1 MKLAIEIKNICK
13 EYSLGTVNH
22 KSFQKDF
29 QLYLNKI
36 FQAIGLNY
44 SNNKF
49 QHINEKILAL
59 KNLSLNIEKGKKI
72 GLIGKNGSG
81 KSTLLKI
88 ISGITAP
95 TIGEVYLTGRVS
107 SLLEVGVGFHGELTG
122 RENIYLSGS
131 IMGIKKNHIDNF
143 VTEII
148 EFSEIHK
155 YIDTPVKRYSSG
167 MIVKLGFAVSTIF
180 ESEILIVDEV
190 LAVGDKNFRKKA
202 MDKMLKICEKGNQ
215 TVLFVSHN
223 MDMIKEF
230 CEQCVVLEKGE
241 LVYFGDT
248 NNALNVYNS
257 L

>member
-1 MKLAIEIKNICK
+1 MKLAIEIKDICK
-13 EYSLGTVNH
+13 EYRLGTVNH

-36 FQAIGLNY
+36 FKAIGLNY
-44 SNNKF
+44 NNNKF

-59 KNLSLNIEKGKKI
+59 KNLSLNIEKGKKT

-131 IMGIKKNHIDNF
+131 IMGIKK
-143 VTEII
+143 II
-148 EFSEIHK
+148 
-155 YIDTPVKRYSSG
+155 
-167 MIVKLGFAVSTIF
+167 
-180 ESEILIVDEV
+180 
-190 LAVGDKNFRKKA
+190 
-202 MDKMLKICEKGNQ
+202 
-215 TVLFVSHN
+215 
-223 MDMIKEF
+223 
-230 CEQCVVLEKGE
+230 
-241 LVYFGDT
+241 
-248 NNALNVYNS
+248 
-257 L
+257 